1 MATYKGIQGYSVQTL
16 ASDPSPTASV
26 EGQLWFNSTSSTYKI
41 ATAGAGAWSSSN
53 PLLTP
58 RNGSAGAGISQ
69 TAAICFGGTSGPTL
83 QDQTESYDG
92 TSWTEVND
100 LNTTRYS
107 LGGLGTV
114 TAAMAISGYA
124 DADPLPAAIETYDGT
139 SWTTNP
145 VSMPYAAVNVG
156 QGGTTTAAVVW
167 GGQAPPIWV
176 MRDNTIIWNGSTW
189 TEVADTLAP
198 AWANGSGF
206 GSQTAALAAG
216 SRQPALTGDTE
227 LWDGTSWSEVNNMN
241 TARSVTQG
249 CGTTTAGMVN
259 GGQVSPSPPANA
271 FSALT
276 EKWDGTSWTEVGDL
290 TQGRYD
296 QGEGPNCPSGDSVIW
311 GGSGNGIPYSN
322 VCEEWTDPILAVK
335 TVTTS

>member
-1 MATYKGIQGYSVQTL
+1 MATYKGIKGIKVVTK
-16 ASDPSPTASV
+16 ATDPTASEA
-26 EGQLWFNSTSSTYKI
+26 EGTVWYNTPADALKYAIQS
-41 ATAGAGAWSSSN
+41 AGAWSSGGALN
-53 PLLTP
+53 TP
-58 RNGSAGAGISQ
+58 RNGSGGAGVSN
-69 TAAICFGGTSGPTL
+69 TAALCFGGTSGPTL

-107 LGGLGTV
+107 LGGLGPV

-145 VSMPYAAVNVG
+145 VSMPYAAINVG

-167 GGQAPPIWV
+167 GGQAPPVWV

-189 TEVADTLAP
+189 TEVADVLAP
-198 AWANGSGF
+198 AWANGSGW
-206 GSQTAALAAG
+206 GTSTAALAAG
-216 SRQPALTGDTE
+216 NRQPSLTADTE
-227 LWDGTSWSEVNNMN
+227 EWDGTSWSEVNNMN
-241 TARSVTQG
+241 TARSVTNG
-249 CGTTTAGMVN
+249 CGTQTAGMVN
-259 GGQVSPSPPANA
+259 GGQVSPSPPTNA

-276 EKWDGTSWTEVGDL
+276 ELWDGTSWTEVADL
-290 TQGRYD
+290 AQGRYD
-296 QGEGPNCPSGDSVIW
+296 QGEGPNCPSGNSVIW

-322 VCEEWTDPILAVK
+322 VCEEWNDPVHTIK
-335 TVTTS
+335 TVTVS